1 MGKKSSSFMKQASFL
16 MVAGLIV
23 RMIGLLYRTPMKA
36 AIGGLGY
43 GYYGYAYNVYNI
55 LLLISGYS
63 IPVAV
68 SKLMSERLAKKQY
81 RNAQKIFWGA
91 VVYIL
96 IIGSLA
102 SIVAFVFAEQL
113 LPVGAEDAVLALRVL
128 SPTIMLAGLLGVM
141 RGYFQANN
149 NMLPTSISQIL
160 EQILNAVVS
169 VVAAYFLVKSFGTT
183 SDTRAIYGAAGGTL
197 GTGIGVA
204 SGIVFMLLVF
214 GLNRKII
221 KRKLKRDTSSCQES
235 YGEIAKVL
243 FFMMTPVLLS
253 TFLYNVSAYIDQS
266 IFSPLMLAKGAA
278 ADSITEIYGVF
289 SGQYMVL
296 INIPVALAN
305 ATSTAMMPEITANY
319 ATGDVGGARSKINE
333 AIRMTMF
340 IAIPAAFGLAVL
352 AYPIMDLL
360 FAGSPDEAG
369 TMLIVGAVSVLFYS
383 LSTITNGVLQGIGKQ
398 YVPLRNAAVSLVVN
412 VIVLAGLTKF
422 TDLGIYSVLASTV
435 AYSICMCI
443 LNDLAVR
450 KYLSYRGEFV
460 DTYLKPMG
468 AAAGMGAVAWIVYYG
483 LHLFLPVRIVCL
495 GAAILFA
502 VAAYLIL
509 YVMITRIPEAQLR
522 RFPMGGAMV
531 RGMKKLHLLK

>member
-169 VVAAYFLVKSFGTT
+169 VAAAYFLVKSFGTT

-221 KRKLKRDTSSCQES
+221 KKKLKRDTSSCQES

-305 ATSTAMMPEITANY
+305 ATSTAMMPEITAN
-319 ATGDVGGARSKINE
+319 
-333 AIRMTMF
+333 
-340 IAIPAAFGLAVL
+340 
-352 AYPIMDLL
+352 
-360 FAGSPDEAG
+360 
-369 TMLIVGAVSVLFYS
+369 
-383 LSTITNGVLQGIGKQ
+383 
-398 YVPLRNAAVSLVVN
+398 
-412 VIVLAGLTKF
+412 
-422 TDLGIYSVLASTV
+422 
-435 AYSICMCI
+435 
-443 LNDLAVR
+443 
-450 KYLSYRGEFV
+450 
-460 DTYLKPMG
+460 
-468 AAAGMGAVAWIVYYG
+468 
-483 LHLFLPVRIVCL
+483 
-495 GAAILFA
+495 
-502 VAAYLIL
+502 
-509 YVMITRIPEAQLR
+509 
-522 RFPMGGAMV
+522 
-531 RGMKKLHLLK
+531 